1 MRPDKSID
9 RIKRLKRR
17 YLKETPV
24 ISIQRA
30 RLFTEKWS
38 SMDSSVPNAIKAA
51 ESMKHVYENMNFS
64 IDPDDRIAGTWT
76 ENFLGIP
83 VDIERGLFNNV
94 FEIELDRSS
103 MLFYQIKS
111 NASFLI
117 YMFRRHGMA
126 NFFQNLKKMKGL
138 GIAMPSIGLS
148 TMDKRKINPY
158 AIRPGDKRI
167 LQKELLPFW
176 KGKTLVE
183 KIKVAIERSDIHRG
197 EMESL
202 TAAMPQSTSRNDMVI
217 SAGAALG
224 TWQGH
229 LILDHERPIKKG
241 LLAMKD
247 EVSALISATC
257 CEAEDEYA
265 FLKSVEAA
273 LEGVIIFS
281 KRLAAKLAEEL
292 EKESDPV
299 KKRILS
305 EMHEI
310 CSNVPLNP
318 ARTFREAVQSYW
330 TVKTAVELAVP
341 FNVHAPGRLDQ
352 LFYAYYMNDLKE
364 NLITEEEASI
374 LLQELFLKI
383 MSHNMR
389 PYSNFTAYF
398 TQRYEGSEPVTMGGL
413 TREGRDATNALTYV
427 MLDAAAASKAALNF
441 AVRVHKDSPKELMEK
456 VALLHSL
463 GNSSISLMN
472 DDIGIKALIRHGFSH
487 EDAFDYAV
495 TGCVDMC
502 APGKTGGEAFS
513 SILLCRTLDMTL
525 RNGDAQVVICL
536 VKDAGLKTGDPDSFR
551 SYEEFENAFIKQ
563 AALQIK
569 NIARASYL
577 RDKTHTENLPAPLI
591 SAFMQGCLE
600 KRRDVTR
607 GGAVYDLEGILV
619 MNSIANLVDSLYA
632 IKKLVYEQKIVSVR
646 EYLKAI
652 DSNYEGY
659 GELHARITALPG
671 KWGNANPETDG
682 IARRV
687 TTAIFEEM
695 NKYRTYKGG
704 VYAPFINSMTAHTY
718 DGRIFIAT
726 PDGRK
731 AAKPFA
737 ASCNPYNVD
746 TRGPT
751 GVLKSVAAIDYSH
764 VLGCAVNIRMH
775 PSGIGETDEVR
786 NKWVSL
792 IDTYFK
798 MGGEQVQPTVVST
811 EVLRAAQKDPD
822 AYGDVIVKVGG
833 YSAYFV
839 DLGYEIQEEIISRS
853 EHHQV

>member
-1 MRPDKSID
+1 MRTGPD
-9 RIKRLKRR
+9 RIKSLRNR
-17 YLKETPV
+17 YVKETPF

-30 RLFTEKWS
+30 GLFTEKWI

-51 ESMKHVYENMNFS
+51 ESMKHVYDNMGFH

-94 FEIELDRSS
+94 FETELDVGS

-111 NASFLI
+111 NARFLL
-117 YMFRRHGMA
+117 YMFRRHGIA

-148 TMDKRKINPY
+148 TMDRRKINPY
-158 AIRPGDKRI
+158 RISPVDKRI
-167 LQKELLPFW
+167 LQKKLLPFW
-176 KGKTLVE
+176 KGKTLVD
-183 KIKVAIERSDIHRG
+183 KIKSAVDKTDIHRG
-197 EMESL
+197 ELESL
-202 TAAMPQSTSRNDMVI
+202 TAAMPQATSRNDMVI

-229 LILDHERPIKKG
+229 LILDHVTPVKKG
-241 LLAMKD
+241 LLSMKD
-247 EVSALISATC
+247 EVSALLSSTC
-257 CEAEDEYA
+257 AEAEEEYT
-265 FLKSVEAA
+265 FLKSVETA
-273 LEGVIIFS
+273 LEGVITFS
-281 KRLAAKLAEEL
+281 KRLAEKLGLEL
-292 EKESDPV
+292 GKETDPEQR
-299 KKRILS
+299 RILS
-305 EMHEI
+305 EMYET
-310 CSNVPLNP
+310 CSKVPLNP
-318 ARTFREAVQSYW
+318 ARTFKEAVQSYW

-352 LFYAYYMNDLKE
+352 IFYPFYINDLKE
-364 NLITEEEASI
+364 GRITEGEASLI
-374 LLQELFLKI
+374 LQELFLKI

-413 TREGRDATNALTYV
+413 THDGRDATNELTYV
-427 MLDAAAASKAALNF
+427 MLDAAAESKAALNF
-441 AVRVHKDSPKELMEK
+441 AVRIHKDSPRELMEK
-456 VALLHSL
+456 VAELQHR
-463 GNSSISLMN
+463 GNSSISIMN
-472 DDIGIKALIRHGFSH
+472 DEIAVRALEKHGFSH
-487 EDAFDYAV
+487 EDALDYAI

-551 SYEEFENAFIKQ
+551 SYGDFENAFIKQ
-563 AALQIK
+563 ASLQIR
-569 NIARASYL
+569 NIARASFI
-577 RDKTHTENLPAPLI
+577 RDKTHAENLPAPLI

-600 KRRDVTR
+600 KKKDVTQ

-619 MNSIANLVDSLYA
+619 MNSIANLTDSLYV
-632 IKKLVYEQKIVSVR
+632 IKKLVYEQRLFSIR
-646 EYLKAI
+646 ELLQAI

-659 GELHARITALPG
+659 EGMLANILSLPG
-671 KWGNANPETDG
+671 KWGNGNPETDK
-682 IARRV
+682 IARKV

-695 NKYRTYKGG
+695 SKYRTYKGG
-704 VYAPFINSMTAHTY
+704 IYAPFINSMTAHTY

-746 TRGPT
+746 TKGPT
-751 GVLKSVAAIDYSH
+751 GVLKSVSALDYSH

-775 PSGIGETDEVR
+775 PTGIGETGAVR
-786 NKWVSL
+786 EKWISL

-798 MGGEQVQPTVVST
+798 MGGEQIQPTVVST

-822 AYGDVIVKVGG
+822 SYQDVIVKVGG

-853 EHHQV
+853 EHQQV

>member
-1 MRPDKSID
+1 MKGGSD
-9 RIKRLKRR
+9 RIKRLKYRFV
-17 YLKETPV
+17 KETPF

-30 RLFTEKWS
+30 RLFTEKWVS
-38 SMDSSVPNAIKAA
+38 LDSSAPNAIKAA
-51 ESMKHVYENMNFS
+51 ESMKHVYENMDFH

-94 FEIELDRSS
+94 FETELDVSS

-111 NASFLI
+111 NARFLL
-117 YMFRRHGMA
+117 YMFRRHGIA

-158 AIRPGDKRI
+158 RISPVDKRI

-176 KGKTLVE
+176 KGKTLVD
-183 KIKVAIERSDIHRG
+183 KIKAALDKSDIKRG
-197 EMESL
+197 ELESL
-202 TAAMPQSTSRNDMVI
+202 TAAMPQATSRNDMVI

-229 LILDHERPIKKG
+229 LILDHITPIKKG

-247 EVSALISATC
+247 EVSALLSSTC
-257 CEAEDEYA
+257 ALAEDEYT
-265 FLKSVEAA
+265 FLKSVETA

-281 KRLAAKLAEEL
+281 KRLCQKLGSDL
-292 EKESDPV
+292 ENEADPEQR
-299 KKRILS
+299 RILS
-305 EMHEI
+305 EMYET

-318 ARTFREAVQSYW
+318 ARTFKEAVQSYW

-352 LFYAYYMNDLKE
+352 IFYPYYMNDLKE
-364 NLITEEEASI
+364 GRITEGEASV

-413 TREGRDATNALTYV
+413 TRDGHDATNELTYV
-427 MLDAAAASKAALNF
+427 MLDAAAESKAALNF
-441 AVRVHKDSPKELMEK
+441 AVRIHKDSPKELMEK
-456 VALLHSL
+456 VAALQHK
-463 GNSSISLMN
+463 GNSSISIMN
-472 DDIGIKALIRHGFSH
+472 DEIAVKALKKHGFSH
-487 EDAFDYAV
+487 EDALDYAI

-513 SILLCRTLDMTL
+513 SILLCRTLDITL

-536 VKDAGLKTGDPDSFR
+536 VKDAGLKTGEPDGFKTFD
-551 SYEEFENAFIKQ
+551 EFLDAFCAQ
-563 AALQIK
+563 AALQLE
-569 NIARASYL
+569 NIAKASFI
-577 RDKTHTENLPAPLI
+577 RDRVHAENMPVPLI
-591 SAFMQGCLE
+591 SAFIEGCLN
-600 KRRDVTR
+600 KRKDVTQ
-607 GGAVYDLEGILV
+607 GGAVYDLEGILF
-619 MNSIANLVDSLYA
+619 MNSIANLVDSLYV
-632 IKKLVYEQKIVSVR
+632 IKKLVYEQRRFTAKKLL
-646 EYLKAI
+646 EAI
-652 DSNYEGY
+652 DSNFAGFED
-659 GELHARITALPG
+659 LHRQILSLEG
-671 KWGNANPETDG
+671 KWGNANPETDEL
-682 IARRV
+682 AQKVMTRL
-687 TTAIFEEM
+687 FEETC
-695 NKYRTYKGG
+695 KYRTFKGG
-704 VYAPFINSMTAHTY
+704 FFAPFINSMTAHTY

-746 TRGPT
+746 TKGPT
-751 GVLKSVAAIDYSH
+751 GVLKSVAALDYSH

-775 PSGIGETDEVR
+775 PTGIGETGEVR
-786 NKWVSL
+786 KKWISL

-798 MGGEQVQPTVVST
+798 MGGEQIQPTVVST

-822 AYGDVIVKVGG
+822 AYQDVIVKVGG

-853 EHHQV
+853 EHRCT